1 MQLFAFILYF
11 VIVLCIGL
19 WFFFRT
25 KTGGDKE
32 YFLGGRS
39 TGPWVTAMSAQASD
53 MSGWLLMGFPGSILA
68 FGLGQVWIG
77 IGLALGTIANWV
89 LVARRLR
96 RFSEASGDSIT
107 LPQYLTNRFATA
119 NPALKI
125 TCAVIFLISFTI
137 YVASAFNAGM
147 AVFVAVM
154 PGLAGYEMLAMA
166 IFALIVLVYTF
177 LGGYKAV
184 CWTDFFQGLMMLCA
198 LLLVPIAIAVL
209 MALQGRVDVEFLK
222 AFAFSTSASE
232 EILAKLGLE
241 AKAYAEMAGSMST
254 DAFEAFLLTKLD
266 PTEVASLRVSAF
278 QTNPFTT
285 GFGDIVSGLGWGLGY
300 FGMPHI
306 LVRFMGIKDSKMV
319 KKSAL
324 VACIWV
330 VLTLGAAAL
339 IAILARTFI
348 LGGDISIAEKL
359 LPVGAKNNVFIEIV
373 QDIFPGFIAGL
384 LLAAIIAASMSTAD
398 SQLLVASSSFTS
410 DLYQPLV
417 RKNKASER
425 ETLWVGRIV
434 VVVVTL
440 IAFAIAASGIGKT
453 DSWAAD
459 IMAMVE
465 NAWGL
470 FGAAFGPA
478 VILSLFWRRFNYA
491 GALAGI
497 IAGAVVDL
505 GWLFFLTKATGV
517 YEIVP
522 GFIVGAIV
530 AVVVTLLTKAPS
542 DDVVAIYEKATA
554 PEVAAE

>member
-11 VIVLCIGL
+11 VIVLAIGL

-137 YVASAFNAGM
+137 YVASAFNAGA
-147 AVFVAVM
+147 AVFVAVL
-154 PGLAGYEMLAMA
+154 PALEGYEMLAMA
-166 IFALIVLVYTF
+166 IFAVIVLVYTF

-198 LLLVPIAIAVL
+198 LLIVPIAIAVL
-209 MALQGRVDVEFLK
+209 MALQGRVDVKLVG
-222 AFAFSTSASE
+222 AFATDISE
-232 EILAKLGLE
+232 
-241 AKAYAEMAGSMST
+241 
-254 DAFEAFLLTKLD
+254 
-266 PTEVASLRVSAF
+266 F

-306 LVRFMGIKDSKMV
+306 LVRFMGIKDAKMV

-339 IAILARTFI
+339 IAILARTFV
-348 LGGDISIAEKL
+348 LGDGVGLAEKL
-359 LPVGAKNNVFIEIV
+359 LPVGAKQNVFIEIV
-373 QDIFPGFIAGL
+373 QDIFPGFVAGL

-410 DLYQPLV
+410 DLYQPLI
-417 RKNKASER
+417 RKNKASEK

-434 VVVVTL
+434 VVIVTVV
-440 IAFAIAASGIGKT
+440 AFAIAASGIGKT
-453 DSWAAD
+453 DSWASN

-497 IAGAVVDL
+497 ITGAVVDL
-505 GWLFFLTKATGV
+505 GWLFLLTKSTGI

-522 GFIVGAIV
+522 GFIIGAIV
-530 AVVVTLLTKAPS
+530 AVVVTLVTKAPS
-542 DDVVAIYEKATA
+542 AEVTAIYDKASA
-554 PEVAAE
+554 PETVEE